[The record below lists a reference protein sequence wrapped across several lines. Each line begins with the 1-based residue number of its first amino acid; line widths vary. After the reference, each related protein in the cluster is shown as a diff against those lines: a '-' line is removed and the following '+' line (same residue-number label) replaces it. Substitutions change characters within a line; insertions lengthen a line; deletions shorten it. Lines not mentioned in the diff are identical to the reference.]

1 MEFSLLRLPG
11 CQNNLDSPL
20 KADSNLF
27 RIYFFAGAAHNCLY
41 FCREFTEKGII
52 ERFQKGKCINNTC
65 ELYSSMTVNEQQKI
79 GKRGLTIQMQIPIFY
94 KLMVSMLFVAM
105 LPVLL
110 LGIVSMGETKALITT
125 LGLQTVIFIITCV
138 TLTIIMMWSFFLST
152 HITKPI
158 VQLSEIA
165 TSISKGEV
173 KTTEIQFMSN
183 DEIGDLITAFNKMIN
198 TYKILDTL
206 SREET

>member
-1 MEFSLLRLPG
+1 
-11 CQNNLDSPL
+11 
-20 KADSNLF
+20 
-27 RIYFFAGAAHNCLY
+27 
-41 FCREFTEKGII
+41 
-52 ERFQKGKCINNTC
+52 
-65 ELYSSMTVNEQQKI
+65 MTVNEQQKI

-158 VQLSEIA
+158 IQLSEIA

-183 DEIGDLITAFNKMIN
+183 DEIGDLVTAFNKMIN